1 MDAWDLP
8 WCRLTL
14 TLFLFQTGQRSI
26 WLWSGF
32 PHRPGYRKR
41 MCTGCSHITIPG
53 HEMENRNGSTLTRS
67 VSWQPGI
74 IHLYC
79 LSAQHTSRIPSL
91 LPSPLSSWAFS
102 ATAPSLFPC
111 YPSEPHTWDKIWHFL
126 AFKSKALTLT
136 LIEPSSWLLLCTY
149 FFTPCSLLLTKVHL
163 SAVLISQAGAYHRVF
178 GLRSGIFN

>member
-1 MDAWDLP
+1 MTNGHLKLNASGPELLICSQICFSPPLP
-8 WCRLTL
+8 
-14 TLFLFQTGQRSI
+14 
-26 WLWSGF
+26 
-32 PHRPGYRKR
+32 PHPPPGVSHLGKCYHHHLVWFRPKLADILNL
-41 MCTGCSHITIPG
+41 SHSPYSLHQFI
-53 HEMENRNGSTLTRS
+53 SKS
-67 VSWQPGI
+67 
-74 IHLYC
+74 YC

-178 GLRSGIFN
+178 GLRSGISN